1 MMEPKVRKYKTLEEI
16 PEFPP
21 EFLAEAER
29 LARMYSDAL
38 KALAKH

>member
-1 MMEPKVRKYKTLEEI
+1 MMEPRTRKYKTLEEI

-29 LARMYSDAL
+29 LARMYSEAL
-38 KALAKH
+38 KALSKY

>member
-1 MMEPKVRKYKTLEEI
+1 MEPRARKYTSVEEI

-21 EFLAEAER
+21 EYLAEAER